1 MVASR
6 AASQTAT
13 RSDEALLNVWIYF
26 NLVVNTILL
35 PVLATTFLVSKRA
48 KRHPTLVNVCMVWI
62 LSGFFSLL
70 LFYAGQHDL
79 SSPEPDK
86 PLCVAQTSLLYG
98 ITPMWSV
105 AVLMMVIH
113 LNMAFDRCC
122 RKDRLVG
129 WRLVAMLS
137 MPYLVLLAFFTATL
151 TISAK
156 HPERVTRS
164 RRRLY
169 CTLQY
174 TPLFDTM
181 AIFTA
186 IVCLAITCLQGM
198 STHHVSDRIIPVAQ
212 SLIKIRRVVRL
223 GTILYRNWR
232 AIRSARRTDGS
243 EIQLLLRVLIFGVYV
258 FVGMIVNI
266 FSIFAKSSAF
276 PDIFAATIG
285 TGVFLIFG
293 TQPDVLRV
301 WCFWLKEKPTKLAPI
316 YISGEPNCGYNIDLT
331 RSASPRG
338 AEKGGF
344 PGEKLSE
351 IHLTPP
357 LPVALPSSVHSRW
370 H

>member
-13 RSDEALLNVWIYF
+13 SSDEALLNVWIYF

-129 WRLVAMLS
+129 WRLVVMLS

-186 IVCLAITCLQGM
+186 IVCLAITCLQ
-198 STHHVSDRIIPVAQ
+198 
-212 SLIKIRRVVRL
+212 VRL